1 MSADCRVLY
10 FRIFLVIL
18 LLPALEKT
26 SEPKVLELDGEGESE
41 AAAQAVVC
49 QLNKLLNPLLP
60 AVKHETANSHRLKRR
75 S

>member
-1 MSADCRVLY
+1 MSQTCGGT
-10 FRIFLVIL
+10 
-18 LLPALEKT
+18 E
-26 SEPKVLELDGEGESE
+26 ELDGEGESE

-60 AVKHETANSHRLKRR
+60 AVKHSDETANSHQLKRR